1 MELHQ
6 PWDTPNIAAIII
18 IVAVVVFSVILLDDV
33 LVLAAAGGSHHHKL
47 LLSPET
53 LKFSTDT
60 LIAAVLQGWVHVE
73 ILVYYL
79 VLEGGDTSSIG

>member
-1 MELHQ
+1 MELHR

-18 IVAVVVFSVILLDDV
+18 IVVVVVFAVMLDDV
-33 LVLAAAGGSHHHKL
+33 LVAAAGGSHHHKL